1 MKRRWFIILP
11 PYHSIILFMSF
22 LFISFIYS
30 FIRSSMHSFKKQPP
44 EVFYR
49 KKMFLKISQ
58 NLQETTCA
66 RVTFLTKLQAYSRP
80 ATLLKKGLWHRCFPV
95 NFAKFLRALF
105 HRTPR
110 DCFCHSFLDPLIV
123 DELILQHGRPMKG
136 VKSYIPLGLLSKAL
150 TIANLPNAQAELRL
164 CWMNFAVV
172 ITTTPRRR
180 LSVFINHYLFI
191 NHYPLLSYVII
202 I

>member
-1 MKRRWFIILP
+1 MAGKAIFNKVLLEQSKNHP
-11 PYHSIILFMSF
+11 K
-22 LFISFIYS
+22 LFI
-30 FIRSSMHSFKKQPP
+30 IRSSQRICSIKKVFLQILQNSQRVSF
-44 EVFYR
+44 
-49 KKMFLKISQ
+49 LI
-58 NLQETTCA
+58 
-66 RVTFLTKLQAYSRP
+66 KLQALAYNFI
-80 ATLLKKGLWHRCFPV
+80 KKGLWHRCFPV

-164 CWMNFAVV
+164 C
-172 ITTTPRRR
+172 
-180 LSVFINHYLFI
+180 
-191 NHYPLLSYVII
+191 
-202 I
+202 